1 MATVLDKK
9 DFIELKFMDGIFG
22 NEIAE

>member
-9 DFIELKFMDGIFG
+9 DFIELKLMDGIFG

>member
-9 DFIELKFMDGIFG
+9 DFIELKIMDGIFG

>member
-9 DFIELKFMDGIFG
+9 DFAQLKLMDGIFG